1 MKNVCSLSDTH
12 NSGGSRISRGGDVDL
27 IGGVDSRGDYFSKI
41 LYVKMK
47 EFGFLGGRA
56 PGTPHLDPPMYKMAF
71 TVPST

>member
-1 MKNVCSLSDTH
+1 MFVACLTH
-12 NSGGSRISRGGDVDL
+12 ITVADPGFPVGGDVDL
-27 IGGVDSRGDYFSKI
+27 IGGMDSRGDYFSKI